1 MHAQRFALSRINF
14 PHCALLSLYSTRTQN
29 TWRRGLAL
37 ASAADARILR
47 YPTQNIPTC
56 WYLWRWMTPIFR
68 VGHVHFFCF
77 VYISFASGGQREPHF
92 QWNIGGV
99 GSSGVGHVHFM
110 YISCCLCI
118 IFRVGYAKIS
128 RRRGKFQWN
137 MGFNILH
144 QRCLSQVNRNKRKK
158 PEW

>member
-1 MHAQRFALSRINF
+1 MLLKILVVTLNQISDID
-14 PHCALLSLYSTRTQN
+14 LSLYSTRTQN

-37 ASAADARILR
+37 ASAPDARILR

-56 WYLWRWMTPIFR
+56 WYLWRWVTPIFR
-68 VGHVHFFCF
+68 VGHVHFIFF
-77 VYISFASGGQREPHF
+77 VYISFASGSQREPHF
-92 QWNIGGV
+92 QWNIGSV

-137 MGFNILH
+137 MGFSISNIPYFDIE
-144 QRCLSQVNRNKRKK
+144 CCTF
-158 PEW
+158 